1 MARMTSLLAVLLIV
15 LLAGC
20 SGGNGQ
26 NPASS
31 TNAANGTRAHAVLA
45 SASSSHVSGKLAFV
59 STDHGVHIT
68 GRISG
73 LKPNSTHGFHIHANG
88 DCGAPDASSAG
99 GHFNPTQQ
107 PHGHPESAPHHAGD
121 IPNQQA
127 NADGVATVDVVAK
140 GIELGTGS
148 DNDVLGRAI
157 IVHAQA
163 DDYTSQPSG
172 ASGARVACGVITR
185 D

>member
-1 MARMTSLLAVLLIV
+1 MTRMIPLLAIV
-15 LLAGC
+15 SIVVFAGC
-20 SGGNGQ
+20 NAGNGP
-26 NPASS
+26 NAGSS
-31 TNAANGTRAHAVLA
+31 NTTAHATRAHAVLA
-45 SASSSHVSGKLAFV
+45 PASSSHVSGRLSFV
-59 STDHGVHIT
+59 ATNQGVHIT

-73 LKPNSTHGFHIHANG
+73 LQPDSTHGFHIHANG

-107 PHGHPESAPHHAGD
+107 PHGRPQSGSHHAGD

-127 NADGVATVDVVAK
+127 NADGVATVDTVVK

-148 DNDVLGRAI
+148 NTDVLGRAV
-157 IVHAQA
+157 IVHAQP

-172 ASGARVACGVITR
+172 NSGARIACGVITR